1 MGRRLRD
8 GAVTSY
14 SVYLNDAFGT
24 RLADASNFL
33 TLEYSRVVNAVS
45 TLKLTLPGDFD
56 TSMIINPDGRI
67 EVWRKLDSGR
77 EYLDTNVVW
86 LIKKISQ
93 KIDASGLQSIVV
105 EADTPLSVL
114 REPGRFI
121 NYVTGSV
128 QAIYAAAAADDQIKQ
143 IARENI
149 GTSASGSRNISAY
162 IGVDPNL
169 SLGASVAKSFAWRDC
184 LKVMQEFADASTTAG
199 TYIAFDIVSDT
210 PTTLVFR
217 TYAQQRGTD
226 HRFPGGLN
234 PVLISPEMGNLG
246 EVVFSRDYRDEITY
260 VEAGGKGEGQQRLL
274 ASAQDT
280 TRQGLSPF
288 GLREYFKD
296 ATQYST
302 TTGLA
307 AEANAVLRSG
317 RVRTLFQGRLI
328 DTPDSRYG
336 VDWEW
341 GDYVTAQAFG
351 RLIDCRIDAVS
362 VSVKPGAG
370 YERIDAWLRSD
381 T

>member
-1 MGRRLRD
+1 M
-8 GAVTSY
+8 TTY
-14 SVYLNDAFGT
+14 SVYLDDAFGT

-56 TSMIINPDGRI
+56 TNMLRIPDGRI

-77 EYLDTNVVW
+77 EYLETNVVW
-86 LIKKISQ
+86 LIKKIDQ
-93 KIDASGLQSIVV
+93 KIDSTGLQSIVV
-105 EADTPLSVL
+105 EADTPLCVL
-114 REPGRFI
+114 REPGRFVR
-121 NYVTGSV
+121 YFAGAAEST
-128 QAIYAAAAADDQIKQ
+128 YAAAAADNQIKQ

-149 GTSASGSRNISAY
+149 GSSADSTRDLSALIS
-162 IGVDPNL
+162 IDPNL
-169 SLGASVAKSFAWRDC
+169 GLGASVAKSFAWRDC
-184 LKVMQEFADASTTAG
+184 LKTMQEFADASTTAG
-199 TYIAFDIVSDT
+199 TYVAFDIVADT

-217 TYAQQRGTD
+217 TFVQQRGVD
-226 HRFPGGLN
+226 HRFPGGIN

-246 EVVFSRDYRDEITY
+246 EVLLSVDYRNEITL
-260 VEAGGKGEGQQRLL
+260 VLSGGQGQDSSRLL
-274 ASAQDT
+274 GFAQDT

-288 GLREYFKD
+288 GVREYFKD
-296 ATQYST
+296 ATQYTT

-317 RVRTLFQGRLI
+317 RARTIFQGRLI

-336 VDWEW
+336 VDWSW
-341 GDYVTAQAFG
+341 GDFVTAQAFG
-351 RLIDCRIDAVS
+351 QLIDCRIDAVS

-370 YERIDAWLRSD
+370 YERIDAWLRSN